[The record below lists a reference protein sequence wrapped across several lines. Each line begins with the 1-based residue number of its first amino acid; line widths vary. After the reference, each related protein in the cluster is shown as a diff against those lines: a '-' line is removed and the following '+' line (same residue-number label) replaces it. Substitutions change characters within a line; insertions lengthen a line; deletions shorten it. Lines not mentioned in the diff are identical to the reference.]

1 MGQEICERGRIYTLV
16 RFSTQPCYTGIY
28 SSQCTSF
35 LPNPSEYYAQ
45 EHLIKISV
53 NTWQYPKMYV
63 KTSKIRLSMCKSIS
77 FLPKFSQCTS
87 FLPSPPPSSKCEVY
101 IPVLCYVSHGYTL
114 FVHPKNPE
122 FCVVYFTI
130 NGLSMCIFSWG
141 VQILQNMHP
150 CCLLES
156 RLRKNKDIETKK
168 S

>member
-87 FLPSPPPSSKCEVY
+87 FLPPPPL
-101 IPVLCYVSHGYTL
+101 PVNVKFIYLCFVMSAMVTPYLFTLKILNFVLFTLPLMAYLCAFFHGECKFCRICTL
-114 FVHPKNPE
+114 
-122 FCVVYFTI
+122 VVF
-130 NGLSMCIFSWG
+130 
-141 VQILQNMHP
+141 
-150 CCLLES
+150 
-156 RLRKNKDIETKK
+156 
-168 S
+168 